1 MILFLL
7 NCIFL
12 KEFLFLFII
21 IITILEIQFIVLN
34 ITEHNMRNVISNV
47 TIMAFRI
54 LKQNFTNC
62 SRRNTICICSTKESH
77 IWIYAGRKHNFIII
91 FTINFII
98 IFAIKYHEF
107 IMLQKQIPI
116 YPLSRTK
123 RIPFII
129 THTNRNLFATIM
141 SIKICISS
149 FVLNYNFICIQRL
162 LNHVQTVIYRNIII
176 LFIILDNS
184 NN

>member
-21 IITILEIQFIVLN
+21 IITILEIKFIILN
-34 ITEHNMRNVISNV
+34 IAEHNMRNVISNV

-54 LKQNFTNC
+54 FKQNFTDC
-62 SRRNTICICSTKESH
+62 CRRNTICIISSTKESH
-77 IWIYAGRKHNFIII
+77 IWIYAGRKHNFIVFNFIVFI
-91 FTINFII
+91 FT
-98 IFAIKYHEF
+98 IKYHEF

-116 YPLSRTK
+116 YPLSRAEC
-123 RIPFII
+123 IPFII
-129 THTNRNLFATIM
+129 THTNRNLFTTIM

-149 FVLNYNFICIQRL
+149 FVLNYNLMCIQRL